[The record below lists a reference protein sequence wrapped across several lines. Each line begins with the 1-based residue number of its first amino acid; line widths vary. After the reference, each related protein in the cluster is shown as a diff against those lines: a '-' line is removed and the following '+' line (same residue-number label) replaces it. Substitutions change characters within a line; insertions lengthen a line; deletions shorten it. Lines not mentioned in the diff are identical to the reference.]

1 MFKLQAQIAFL
12 FVVIILLVAYIGW
25 REFDETEAIV
35 VRQATMLADPDDVS
49 MLPVSAPEVTST
61 KPTSSA
67 VAVPTYRAFIIPT
80 PAEVSFAGEVVPI
93 GEPDLRE
100 RLDRELHVN
109 ANWHSNTILLIKR
122 AHRWLPTISKIL
134 AKNNVPDDFKYLA
147 VIESGLLENARSPKD
162 AIGFWQLLKGTAK
175 DYGLE
180 VNKEVDE
187 RYDPVKSTEAACKY
201 LKEAYAKFGSWA
213 DVAASYN
220 IGMRGLERRLE
231 EQNVDSYFDMLLNEE
246 TARYFF
252 RVVSIKHII
261 ENPKDYGFH
270 IPVDQRYTQ
279 PEFDTVA
286 VTETVKDLVEFAQSH
301 GVSYKILKRH
311 NPWLRTPKL
320 TVKRKT
326 YEILISRD
334 PAEQYK
340 AMGRPRE

>member
-1 MFKLQAQIAFL
+1 MRNNLQAQVAFL
-12 FVVIILLVAYIGW
+12 FVVVLLLVAYIGW
-25 REFDETEAIV
+25 REFKDDEVLV
-35 VRQATMLADPDDVS
+35 VRQAGIVS
-49 MLPVSAPEVTST
+49 EPAVPLLPVADAGQEPSARQGAST
-61 KPTSSA
+61 
-67 VAVPTYRAFIIPT
+67 VPAYRAFIIPT
-80 PAEVSFAGEVVPI
+80 PAQVDFAGETVPLA
-93 GEPDLRE
+93 EPDLRE

-134 AKNNVPDDFKYLA
+134 AENGVPDDFKYLA
-147 VIESGLLENARSPKD
+147 VIESGLVENARSPKD

-187 RYDPVKSTEAACKY
+187 RYDPIKSTEAACQY
-201 LKEAYAKFGSWA
+201 LKDAYAKFGSWA

-220 IGMRGLERRLE
+220 IGMRGLARRLE

-261 ENPKDYGFH
+261 ENPEAFGFF
-270 IPVDQRYTQ
+270 IAEDQRYTQ
-279 PEFDTVA
+279 PEFEVVTVDK
-286 VTETVKDLVEFAQSH
+286 TIKDLVVFAQDH
-301 GVSYKILKRH
+301 GVSYKVLKRY

-320 TVKRKT
+320 TVRRKT

-334 PAEQYK
+334 PTEQYK
-340 AMGRPRE
+340 AIGRPRTM